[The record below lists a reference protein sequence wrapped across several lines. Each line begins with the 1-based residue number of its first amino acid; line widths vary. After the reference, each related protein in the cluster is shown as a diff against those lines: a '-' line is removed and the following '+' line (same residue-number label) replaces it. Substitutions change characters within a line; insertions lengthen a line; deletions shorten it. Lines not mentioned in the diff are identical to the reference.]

1 MILNVT
7 SCRSSRPPNSFLT
20 VGASASTGVKS
31 IDELVKRARAE
42 PGKLNWA
49 GTAGL
54 PQFAFA
60 DFEKGAGL
68 DMVQV
73 SYRDFGPALQDVSE
87 GRINVVSTGL
97 LPMLPLA
104 QSGKVR
110 LLVITNSRR
119 SPAAPDIPTAKEAG
133 FPELAVDGFQGFF
146 GWRGIP
152 DELRDRIAV
161 DVRAV
166 AADPEIE
173 KRLNELGQA
182 VRTGTTADFVA
193 MIKEQRAKIT
203 AVAQAI
209 GLQPQ

>member
-1 MILNVT
+1 
-7 SCRSSRPPNSFLT
+7 
-20 VGASASTGVKS
+20 
-31 IDELVKRARAE
+31 
-42 PGKLNWA
+42 
-49 GTAGL
+49 
-54 PQFAFA
+54 
-60 DFEKGAGL
+60 
-68 DMVQV
+68 MVQV

-152 DELRDRIAV
+152 DELRDRIAA

-182 VRTGTTADFVA
+182 VRTGSTADFVT

-203 AVAQAI
+203 SVVQAI